1 MDEPSYFKLLVQCG
15 LVYTQCK
22 WEEELASFLR
32 LALQFPDE
40 TFTDAVET
48 REKPTP
54 QVLIAPE
61 IVSSPG
67 VNHRQIC
74 VARGRL
80 LVVVRNRVLA
90 YVTFRSVAS
99 LTTSKDDVA
108 AFVGVGREEKY

>member
-1 MDEPSYFKLLVQCG
+1 MLVKLFQGIVSVECKL
-15 LVYTQCK
+15 YTQRK
-22 WEEELASFLR
+22 WEKELASFLR
-32 LALQFPDE
+32 LGFQFPDE
-40 TFTDAVET
+40 TFSDAVEA
-48 REKPTP
+48 REKTTP

-61 IVSSPG
+61 IVSRLG

-90 YVTFRSVAS
+90 YVTFGSVAS

-108 AFVGVGREEKY
+108 AFIGVGREEKY

>member
-1 MDEPSYFKLLVQCG
+1 MDEPGCFKVLVECG
-15 LVYTQCK
+15 LVYRQCK

-48 REKPTP
+48 REKTTP
-54 QVLIAPE
+54 LVLIAPE
-61 IVSSPG
+61 IISSLG

-90 YVTFRSVAS
+90 YVAFGSVAS
-99 LTTSKDDVA
+99 LTISKDDVA